1 MLGNNVRR
9 VEDPRFL
16 TGRGRYMDDLE
27 AVGALHLRSVRS
39 EIPHGVLNQVHTD
52 EARAVPG
59 VVAVLT
65 AADFDLPAIRP
76 TPPAD
81 PVTARPLLATDKV
94 RFVGEILAV
103 VVAESAVAAAD
114 GADLVWA
121 DIDLLDGYAT
131 VERSLAATDLL
142 YPELG
147 TNVVAEEGPDP
158 DPDFFADAEVVVE
171 GSFYSQRLAAVPLE
185 TSNTLAVP
193 ESDGSLTAWVSSQN
207 VFGPR
212 NTIATSLGMD
222 RSDVRGRVTDM
233 GGGFGAKFYTYPEQ
247 ILAADLARRFQ
258 RPVRWSETRREN
270 MVGMTQGRAQHQR
283 VSVGA
288 KADGTITG
296 LRVHVDQQVGA
307 YPAFAVHLPK
317 FTRQMASGV
326 YKIPKIEFRFR
337 AIVANT
343 TPVHAYRGAARPE
356 AATLVERIID
366 MLAARLALDP
376 VTVRRRNYIQPEEF
390 PYTTPTGAR
399 YDSGEYERAL
409 DVALEMAG
417 YETLR
422 AEQAERRAGGDPK
435 LLGIGIASYVEVTA
449 AVGLEEWGA
458 AEVHDD
464 GTFAVRVGTSS
475 HGQGHETAF
484 AQVAAA
490 EFKVPHTDVKVVFGD
505 TRVIERGSGTGGSRS
520 LQLGG
525 NAVREASR
533 KVVVRAKHI
542 AAAHLEAAVDD
553 MVVFDGGTVG
563 VRGVPDSGLTWAQL
577 VQLAHDEV
585 HMSDSGEG
593 GLSEESVF
601 QQAHSTYP
609 FGTHVSVVEIDTAT
623 GAVTLLR
630 HIAVDDAGEILNR
643 YLMDGQVHGGIAQG
657 AGQALF
663 EEVRYDESANPLTGN
678 LMTYLVPTAVNLPMF
693 EVAHTVTPTLLNDM
707 GVKGIGEAATVGSTP
722 AIQNAVMDALSH
734 LGIEHLDMPLTA
746 ARVWEAISG
755 ARPSRSAAS

>member
-1 MLGNNVRR
+1 
-9 VEDPRFL
+9 
-16 TGRGRYMDDLE
+16 MDDL
-27 AVGALHLRSVRS
+27 AADNALHLRSVRS
-39 EIPHGVLNQVHTD
+39 QIPHGVLNEVHTED
-52 EARAVPG
+52 AEAVPG

-81 PVTARPLLATDKV
+81 SATARPLIATDRV
-94 RFVGEILAV
+94 RFVGEIVAV

-131 VERSLAATDLL
+131 IEQALTATDFL

-147 TNVVAEEGPDP
+147 TNVVAEEGDDP
-158 DPDFFADAEVVVE
+158 APDFFADADVVVE
-171 GSFYSQRLAAVPLE
+171 GTFYSQRLAAVPLE

-193 ESDGSLTAWVSSQN
+193 ESDGTLTAWVSSQN

-212 NTIATSLGMD
+212 NTIAASLGME
-222 RSDVRGRVTDM
+222 RSEVRGRVTDM

-258 RPVRWSETRREN
+258 RPVRWSETRGEN
-270 MVGMTQGRAQHQR
+270 MVGMTHGRAQHQR

-288 KADGTITG
+288 KTDGMITG

-307 YPAFAVHLPK
+307 YPAFAVHLPR

-326 YKIPKIEFRFR
+326 YRIPKIEFRFR

-356 AATLVERIID
+356 AATLVERIVD
-366 MLAARLALDP
+366 MLAARLNIDP
-376 VTVRRRNYIQPEEF
+376 VDVRRRNFIQPEQF

-409 DVALEMAG
+409 DVALEMAD
-417 YETLR
+417 YAALR
-422 AEQAERRAGGDPK
+422 REQAARRAGGHPR

-449 AVGLEEWGA
+449 AAGLEEWGA

-464 GTFAVRVGTSS
+464 GTMTVRVGTSS

-490 EFKVPHTDVKVVFGD
+490 EFKVPHTDIKVIFGD
-505 TRVIERGSGTGGSRS
+505 TRVIERGQGTGGSRS

-525 NAVREASR
+525 SAVREASQ
-533 KVVVRAKHI
+533 KVVVRARHI

-553 MVVFDGGTVG
+553 IVVLDGGTVG

-577 VQLAHDEV
+577 VQLAHEEV
-585 HMSDSGEG
+585 HMSDFGEA

-601 QQAHSTYP
+601 QQDDSTYP
-609 FGTHVSVVEIDTAT
+609 FGTHVAVVEVDTET
-623 GAVTLLR
+623 GAVALLR
-630 HIAVDDAGEILNR
+630 HIAVDDAGEIFNR

-663 EEVRYDESANPLTGN
+663 EEVRYDEWANPLTGN
-678 LMTYLVPTAVNLPMF
+678 LVTYAVPMAVNLPLF
-693 EVAHTVTPTLLNDM
+693 DVAHTVTPTPLNEM

-722 AIQNAVMDALSH
+722 AIQNAVVDALSH
-734 LGIEHLDMPLTA
+734 LGIEHLDMPFTSS
-746 ARVWEAISG
+746 RVWEAIQ
-755 ARPSRSAAS
+755 R